1 MVFLIH
7 HHEKR
12 GVLQLTLQL
21 IFLITSNTYNSSY
34 LYIVNAIGQVVR
46 VVTHHIYGATHYM
59 THPQTP

>member
-34 LYIVNAIGQVVR
+34 LYTVNVIGQVVR
-46 VVTHHIYGATHYM
+46 VVTHRIYGATHYM